1 MTRTAATRRLKLAR
15 REETGSIVEE
25 QKFPLTAA
33 WCSGA
38 VPGAAASPLL
48 AATRPHPCPRPCP
61 RPCPPSTPGA
71 ASTQCVR
78 GAEHPR
84 AVSWP
89 SRPRRQRGPFGVRS
103 QSSAAGGQSGTGAVW
118 GAGGT
123 RARTWARSPERLVLL
138 APRLL
143 AFSVSLLLL
152 PVADTARREAPE
164 GKAAGAEPRGHR
176 DPAGGA
182 GRGPAGQGPRR
193 HRAPALWKLH
203 LRAS

>member
-38 VPGAAASPLL
+38 APCAAASPLL
-48 AATRPHPCPRPCP
+48 AATRPQPCPHQCPYPFPVLPAPSMSMGQRPLCRVLALP
-61 RPCPPSTPGA
+61 AP
-71 ASTQCVR
+71 
-78 GAEHPR
+78 E
-84 AVSWP
+84 
-89 SRPRRQRGPFGVRS
+89 
-103 QSSAAGGQSGTGAVW
+103 AAGTFWGEVSELCCGWAERSRSDFGGRRNSGTYGDLVC
-118 GAGGT
+118 GAGG
-123 RARTWARSPERLVLL
+123 
-138 APRLL
+138 
-143 AFSVSLLLL
+143 AFSPPFAGFLCVLAAS
-152 PVADTARREAPE
+152 PRREAPE
-164 GKAAGAEPRGHR
+164 GRAAGAEPRGHR

-182 GRGPAGQGPRR
+182 GRGPAGRGPRR